1 MMRSGP
7 NQRSRGRFPGN
18 RPSQQQQGGP
28 QHSQTFDSRG
38 PGPGERVRGS
48 AFQIYERYL
57 ALAGDAARGEDR
69 VAAEGYHQYAEHYFR
84 INRVSGD
91 RYSQETA
98 RSIEPAPIETGIAT
112 AELSELESDHEQPCA
127 DDKHRAFDR

>member
-1 MMRSGP
+1 MRSGP

-18 RPSQQQQGGP
+18 RPSQQQQGGS
-28 QHSQTFDSRG
+28 QRSQTFDSR
-38 PGPGERVRGS
+38 GPGERVRGS

-69 VAAEGYHQYAEHYFR
+69 VAAEGYYQHAEHYFR

-112 AELSELESDHEQPCA
+112 ADLSEPELDREQPCA
-127 DDKHRAFDR
+127 DDDQPGL